1 MNGPGHDAS
10 PPPPAADGGEVPALA
25 GHVPFV
31 HVPFERAL
39 FDAVPD
45 PVTVLDWNGTVLAVN
60 KAGVR
65 AYQRPIEEIIGQ
77 PIEVLNP
84 ELPRGHMAPVWEC
97 LDRGETYVVEVTNM
111 RADGTR
117 FPVEV
122 HSAGFLHDGRKA
134 IVAVARDMSGRR
146 DAELRYRELME
157 TIDKG
162 ILVRDREGRIV
173 HANAAA
179 MRLFGIAPGQRADRA
194 LDDAQWLVVDEH
206 GNELPRERYPASLA
220 LRTGQPVASM
230 LLGFFNRERRT
241 LTWLSAT
248 AVPQFEPGT
257 REVHQVLSLFS
268 DVTTLKRDSTLFDRV
283 QALAHVGGW
292 QWDAGRDRAYL
303 TGEAQ
308 RVLGLLR
315 PPATLADVL
324 AGLRP
329 PDRER
334 LRTALQDTMRG
345 GGPFDLELATGAAGS
360 EPAWVRMIGEVEA
373 GDPTGARLHG
383 TVQDI
388 TLRKHTEESL
398 RVQARTDPLTGLL
411 NRDAV
416 LGELET
422 MLATGLRAGVAVLYI
437 DLDRFKIV
445 NDVLGHAAG
454 DRVLVSAARRLQ
466 RAVGTEGRIARFGGD
481 EFMVVCDA
489 TEDPDRPQRLARAI
503 LDAFG
508 VSFRMD
514 GEEFSI
520 TASIGIARA
529 PLDGRLPQQL
539 IQNADL
545 AMYESKRRARNGWQA
560 FSAEMAEQ
568 QLERLQLETQLRR
581 AVENDEFHLV
591 YQPQVDL
598 ATGRVLAAEALIRW
612 RNAALGDM
620 QPERFIAHAETT
632 GDIVGIGSWVLHEAC
647 AQLRRWRDRGVPV
660 GRISVNVSYR
670 QFGGEALVRHVRR
683 ALDDAGLPGEALEL
697 EFTERVLIEE
707 APDTLQT
714 FAALRD
720 LGVMLTI
727 DDFGEG
733 YSALNYLRRL
743 PIQGLKLSQQFLQ
756 GVPENAS
763 DTAICEAVAGIARG
777 LKLRLVAEGVEHE
790 AQRRFLLQ
798 LGVPVGQ
805 GFLFARGLQ
814 PDDLAERC
822 RVGAAMAASGA
833 RA

>member
-1 MNGPGHDAS
+1 MTAPRQGTTL
-10 PPPPAADGGEVPALA
+10 PPPAAESGEVLA
-25 GHVPFV
+25 PFD
-31 HVPFERAL
+31 RAL

-45 PVTVLDWNGTVLAVN
+45 PVTVLDWNGNVLAVN

-65 AYQRPIEEIIGQ
+65 AYQRPIAEIIGQ

-84 ELPRGHMAPVWEC
+84 DLPRDHLAPVWEC

-162 ILVRDREGRIV
+162 ILVRDRSGRII

-179 MRLFGIAPGQRADRA
+179 MRMFGIAPGQRADRV
-194 LDDAQWLVVDEH
+194 LDDAHWLVVDEH
-206 GNELPRERYPASLA
+206 GRETPSEQYPASLA
-220 LRTGQPVASM
+220 LRTGQPFASAV
-230 LLGFFNRERRT
+230 LGFFNRERRS
-241 LTWLSAT
+241 LTWLSVT
-248 AVPQFEPGT
+248 AVPQFAPGT
-257 REVHQVLSLFS
+257 REVDQVLTLFS
-268 DVTTLKRDSTLFDRV
+268 DVTALKRDSTLFDRV

-292 QWDAGRDRAYL
+292 QWDASHDRAFL

-308 RVLGLLR
+308 RVLGLAR
-315 PPATLADVL
+315 PPSTLADVL

-334 LRTALQDTMRG
+334 LRTAVQDTMRG
-345 GGPFDLELATGAAGS
+345 GHAFDLELMTGAAGT
-360 EPAWVRMIGEVEA
+360 EATWVRMIGELEA

-416 LGELET
+416 LGELEA
-422 MLATGLRAGVAVLYI
+422 MLARGARGAAVLYI

-489 TEDPDRPQRLARAI
+489 GEDPERPQRLARGI

-529 PLDGRLPQQL
+529 PLDGRMPQQL

-568 QLERLQLETQLRR
+568 QLQRLQLETQLRR
-581 AVENDEFHLV
+581 AVENEEFHLV

-598 ATGRVLAAEALIRW
+598 GTGRVLGAEALIRW
-612 RNAALGDM
+612 RNDALGEM
-620 QPERFIAHAETT
+620 QPDRFIAHAETT

-647 AQLRRWRDRGVPV
+647 AQLRRWRDRGVPIE
-660 GRISVNVSYR
+660 RISVNVSYR
-670 QFGGEALVRHVRR
+670 QFGGDALVRHVRQ

-697 EFTERVLIEE
+697 EVTERVLIEE

-714 FAALRD
+714 FAALRE
-720 LGVMLTI
+720 LGVMLVI

-743 PIQGLKLSQQFLQ
+743 PIQGLKISQQFLQ
-756 GVPENAS
+756 GVPGNAS
-763 DTAICEAVAGIARG
+763 DVAICEAVAGIARG
-777 LKLRLVAEGVEHE
+777 LRLNLVAEGVENE
-790 AQRRFLLQ
+790 AQRQFLLQ

-805 GFLFARGLQ
+805 GFLFARGLS
-814 PDDLAERC
+814 PDDLAEHC
-822 RVGAAMAASGA
+822 L

>member
-1 MNGPGHDAS
+1 MTAPRQGTTL
-10 PPPPAADGGEVPALA
+10 PPPAAESGEVLA
-25 GHVPFV
+25 PFD
-31 HVPFERAL
+31 RAL

-45 PVTVLDWNGTVLAVN
+45 PVTVLDWNGNVLAVN

-65 AYQRPIEEIIGQ
+65 AYQRPIAEIIGQ

-84 ELPRGHMAPVWEC
+84 DLPRDHLAPVWEC

-162 ILVRDREGRIV
+162 ILVRDRSGRII

-179 MRLFGIAPGQRADRA
+179 MRMFGIAPGQRADRV
-194 LDDAQWLVVDEH
+194 LDDAHWLVVDEH
-206 GNELPRERYPASLA
+206 GRETPREQYPASLA
-220 LRTGQPVASM
+220 LRTGQPFASAV
-230 LLGFFNRERRT
+230 LGFFNRERRS
-241 LTWLSAT
+241 LTWLSVT
-248 AVPQFEPGT
+248 AVPQFAPGT
-257 REVHQVLSLFS
+257 REVDQVLTLFS
-268 DVTTLKRDSTLFDRV
+268 DVTALKRDSTLFDRV

-292 QWDAGRDRAYL
+292 QWDASHDRAFL

-308 RVLGLLR
+308 RVLGLAR
-315 PPATLADVL
+315 PPSTLADVL

-334 LRTALQDTMRG
+334 LRTAVQDTMRG
-345 GGPFDLELATGAAGS
+345 GKAFDLELMTGAAGTD
-360 EPAWVRMIGEVEA
+360 ATWVRMIGELEA

-416 LGELET
+416 LGELEA
-422 MLATGLRAGVAVLYI
+422 MLARGARGAAVLYI

-489 TEDPDRPQRLARAI
+489 GEDPERPQRLARGI

-529 PLDGRLPQQL
+529 PLDGRMPQQL

-568 QLERLQLETQLRR
+568 QLQRLQLETQLRR
-581 AVENDEFHLV
+581 AVENEEFHLV

-598 ATGRVLAAEALIRW
+598 GTGRVLGAEALIRW
-612 RNAALGDM
+612 RNDALGEM
-620 QPERFIAHAETT
+620 QPDRFIAHAETT

-647 AQLRRWRDRGVPV
+647 AQLRRWRDRGVPIE
-660 GRISVNVSYR
+660 RISVNVSYR
-670 QFGGEALVRHVRR
+670 QFGGDALVRHVRQ

-697 EFTERVLIEE
+697 EVTERVLIEE

-714 FAALRD
+714 FAALRE
-720 LGVMLTI
+720 LGVMLVI

-743 PIQGLKLSQQFLQ
+743 PIQGLKISQQFLQ
-756 GVPENAS
+756 GVPGNAS
-763 DTAICEAVAGIARG
+763 DVAICEAVAGIARG
-777 LKLRLVAEGVEHE
+777 LRLNLVAEGVENE
-790 AQRRFLLQ
+790 AQRQFLLQ

-805 GFLFARGLQ
+805 GFLFARGLS
-814 PDDLAERC
+814 PDDLAEHC
-822 RVGAAMAASGA
+822 L

>member
-1 MNGPGHDAS
+1 MTAPRQGTTL
-10 PPPPAADGGEVPALA
+10 PPPAAESGEVLA
-25 GHVPFV
+25 PFD
-31 HVPFERAL
+31 RAL

-45 PVTVLDWNGTVLAVN
+45 PVTVLDWNGNVLAVN

-65 AYQRPIEEIIGQ
+65 AYQRPIAEIIGQ

-84 ELPRGHMAPVWEC
+84 DLPRDHLAPVWEC

-162 ILVRDREGRIV
+162 ILVRDRSGRII

-179 MRLFGIAPGQRADRA
+179 MRMFGIAPGQRADRV
-194 LDDAQWLVVDEH
+194 LDDAHWLVVDEH
-206 GNELPRERYPASLA
+206 GRETPREQYPASLA
-220 LRTGQPVASM
+220 LRTGQPFASAV
-230 LLGFFNRERRT
+230 LGFFNRERRS
-241 LTWLSAT
+241 LTWLSVT
-248 AVPQFEPGT
+248 AVPQFAPGT
-257 REVHQVLSLFS
+257 REVDQVLTLFS
-268 DVTTLKRDSTLFDRV
+268 DVTALKRDSTLFDRV

-292 QWDAGRDRAYL
+292 QWDASHDRAFL

-308 RVLGLLR
+308 RVLGLAR
-315 PPATLADVL
+315 PPSTLADVL

-334 LRTALQDTMRG
+334 LRTAVQDTMRG
-345 GGPFDLELATGAAGS
+345 GHAFDLELMTGAAGT
-360 EPAWVRMIGEVEA
+360 EATWVRMIGELEA

-416 LGELET
+416 LGELEA
-422 MLATGLRAGVAVLYI
+422 MLARGARGAAVLYI

-489 TEDPDRPQRLARAI
+489 GEDPERPQRLARGI

-529 PLDGRLPQQL
+529 PLDGRMPQQL

-568 QLERLQLETQLRR
+568 QLQRLQLETQLRR
-581 AVENDEFHLV
+581 AVENEEFHLV

-598 ATGRVLAAEALIRW
+598 GTGRVLGAEALIRW
-612 RNAALGDM
+612 RNDALGEM
-620 QPERFIAHAETT
+620 QPDRFIAHAETT

-647 AQLRRWRDRGVPV
+647 AQLRRWRDRGVPIE
-660 GRISVNVSYR
+660 RISVNVSYR
-670 QFGGEALVRHVRR
+670 QFGGDALVRHVRQ

-697 EFTERVLIEE
+697 EVTERVLIEE

-714 FAALRD
+714 FAALRE
-720 LGVMLTI
+720 LGVMLVI

-743 PIQGLKLSQQFLQ
+743 PIQGLKISQQFLQ
-756 GVPENAS
+756 GVPGNAS
-763 DTAICEAVAGIARG
+763 DVAICEAVAGIARG
-777 LKLRLVAEGVEHE
+777 LRLNLVAEGVENE
-790 AQRRFLLQ
+790 AQRQFLLQ

-805 GFLFARGLQ
+805 GFLFARGLS
-814 PDDLAERC
+814 PDDLAEHC
-822 RVGAAMAASGA
+822 L

>member
-1 MNGPGHDAS
+1 MTNSGPGS
-10 PPPPAADGGEVPALA
+10 PLPPLPDGGEVRAPF
-25 GHVPFV
+25 GH
-31 HVPFERAL
+31 AL

-45 PVTVLDWNGTVLAVN
+45 PVTVLDWDGTVLAVN
-60 KAGVR
+60 RAGIR
-65 AYQRPIEEIIGQ
+65 AYQRPIEEIVGQ
-77 PIEVLNP
+77 PIHVLNP
-84 ELPRGHMAPVWEC
+84 ELPQDHLAPVWEC

-122 HSAGFLHDGRKA
+122 HSAGFLHEGRKA

-162 ILVRDREGRIV
+162 ILVRDRNGRII

-206 GNELPRERYPASLA
+206 GRALPRDQFPAA
-220 LRTGQPVASM
+220 IAARTGRPVASA
-230 LLGFFNRERRT
+230 LLGYFNRERRK

-248 AVPQFEPGT
+248 AVPQFAPGT
-257 REVHQVLSLFS
+257 RDVQQVLSLFS
-268 DVTTLKRDSTLFDRV
+268 DVTALKRDSSLFERV

-292 QWDAGRDRAYL
+292 QWDAGRDRVFL

-308 RVLGLLR
+308 RVLGMAR
-315 PPATLADVL
+315 APDTLADVL
-324 AGLRP
+324 ANLRP

-334 LRTALQDTMRG
+334 LRAALDDTMRG
-345 GGPFDLELATGAAGS
+345 HKAFDLELATGPLSADAT
-360 EPAWVRMIGEVEA
+360 WVRMIGEVEA

-388 TLRKHTEESL
+388 TRRKRTEESL

-416 LGELET
+416 LAELEA
-422 MLATGLRAGVAVLYI
+422 MLHAGPRVGVAVLYI
-437 DLDRFKIV
+437 DLDRFKVV

-454 DRVLVSAARRLQ
+454 DRVLASAARRLH
-466 RAVGTEGRIARFGGD
+466 RAVGTQGRIARFGGV
-481 EFMVVCDA
+481 EFLVVCETLD
-489 TEDPDRPQRLARAI
+489 DPDRPQRLARCI

-520 TASIGIARA
+520 TASIGIASA
-529 PLDGRLPQQL
+529 PLDGRMPQQL

-545 AMYESKRRARNGWQA
+545 AMYASKRRSRNGWQA

-568 QLERLQLETQLRR
+568 QLQRLQLETHLRR
-581 AVENDEFHLV
+581 ALENNEFHLV

-612 RNAALGDM
+612 HNGTLGDM
-620 QPERFIAHAETT
+620 QPDQFIAHAEVT
-632 GDIVGIGSWVLHEAC
+632 GDIVGIGNWVLHEAC
-647 AQLRRWRDRGVPV
+647 AQLCRWRERGIPIERV
-660 GRISVNVSYR
+660 SVNVSYR
-670 QFGGEALVRHVRR
+670 QFGGDALVRQVRR
-683 ALDDAGLPGEALEL
+683 ALENTGLPGEALEL

-707 APDTLQT
+707 AEDTQES
-714 FAALRD
+714 FAALRA
-720 LGVMLTI
+720 LGVALTI

-743 PIQGLKLSQQFLQ
+743 PIQGLKLSQEFMQ
-756 GVPENAS
+756 GVPHNAS
-763 DTAICEAVAGIARG
+763 DVAICEAVAGIARG
-777 LKLRLVAEGVEHE
+777 LKLQLVAECVENE
-790 AQRRFLLQ
+790 AQRQFLLQ
-798 LGVPVGQ
+798 LGVPVAQ
-805 GFLFARGLQ
+805 GYLFAEGLG
-814 PDDLAERC
+814 PDALAQRC
-822 RVGAAMAASGA
+822 LDAAAMAANA
-833 RA
+833 TEA

>member
-1 MNGPGHDAS
+1 MTAPRQGTTL
-10 PPPPAADGGEVPALA
+10 PPPAAESGEVLA
-25 GHVPFV
+25 PFD
-31 HVPFERAL
+31 RAL

-45 PVTVLDWNGTVLAVN
+45 PVTVLDWNGNVLAVN

-65 AYQRPIEEIIGQ
+65 AYQRPIAEIIGQ

-84 ELPRGHMAPVWEC
+84 DLPRDHLAPVWEC

-162 ILVRDREGRIV
+162 ILVRDRSGRII

-179 MRLFGIAPGQRADRA
+179 MRMFGIAPGQRADRV
-194 LDDAQWLVVDEH
+194 LDDAHWLVVDEH
-206 GNELPRERYPASLA
+206 GRETPREQYPASLA
-220 LRTGQPVASM
+220 LRTGQPFASAV
-230 LLGFFNRERRT
+230 LGFFNRERRS
-241 LTWLSAT
+241 LTWLSVT
-248 AVPQFEPGT
+248 AVPQFAPGT
-257 REVHQVLSLFS
+257 REVDQVLTLFS
-268 DVTTLKRDSTLFDRV
+268 DVTALKRDSTLFDRV

-292 QWDAGRDRAYL
+292 QWDASHDRAFL

-308 RVLGLLR
+308 RVLGLAR
-315 PPATLADVL
+315 PPSTLADVL

-334 LRTALQDTMRG
+334 LRTAVQDTMRG
-345 GGPFDLELATGAAGS
+345 GKAFDLELMTGAAGT
-360 EPAWVRMIGEVEA
+360 EATWVRMIGELEA

-416 LGELET
+416 LGELEA
-422 MLATGLRAGVAVLYI
+422 MLARGARGAAVLYI

-489 TEDPDRPQRLARAI
+489 GDDPERPQRLARGI

-529 PLDGRLPQQL
+529 PLDGRMPQQL

-568 QLERLQLETQLRR
+568 QLQRLQLETQLRR
-581 AVENDEFHLV
+581 AVENEEFHLV

-598 ATGRVLAAEALIRW
+598 GTGRVLGAEALIRW
-612 RNAALGDM
+612 RNDALGEM
-620 QPERFIAHAETT
+620 QPDRFIAHAETT

-647 AQLRRWRDRGVPV
+647 AQLRRWRDRGVPIE
-660 GRISVNVSYR
+660 RISVNVSYR
-670 QFGGEALVRHVRR
+670 QFGGDALVRHVRQ

-697 EFTERVLIEE
+697 EVTERVLIEE

-714 FAALRD
+714 FAALRE
-720 LGVMLTI
+720 LGVMLVI

-743 PIQGLKLSQQFLQ
+743 PIQGLKISQQFLQ
-756 GVPENAS
+756 GVPGNAS
-763 DTAICEAVAGIARG
+763 DVAICEAVAGIARG
-777 LKLRLVAEGVEHE
+777 LRLNLVAEGVENE
-790 AQRRFLLQ
+790 AQRQFLLQ

-805 GFLFARGLQ
+805 GFLFARGLS
-814 PDDLAERC
+814 PDDLAEHC
-822 RVGAAMAASGA
+822 L

>member
-1 MNGPGHDAS
+1 MTAPRQGITL
-10 PPPPAADGGEVPALA
+10 PPPAAESGEVLA
-25 GHVPFV
+25 PFD
-31 HVPFERAL
+31 RAL

-45 PVTVLDWNGTVLAVN
+45 PVTVLDWNGNVLAVN

-65 AYQRPIEEIIGQ
+65 AYQRPIAEIIGQ

-84 ELPRGHMAPVWEC
+84 DLPRDHLAPVWEC

-162 ILVRDREGRIV
+162 ILVRDRSGRII

-179 MRLFGIAPGQRADRA
+179 MRMFGIAPGQRADRV
-194 LDDAQWLVVDEH
+194 LDDAHWLVVDEH
-206 GNELPRERYPASLA
+206 GRETPREQYPASLA
-220 LRTGQPVASM
+220 LRTGQPFASAV
-230 LLGFFNRERRT
+230 LGFFNRERRS
-241 LTWLSAT
+241 LTWLSVT
-248 AVPQFEPGT
+248 AVPQFAPGT
-257 REVHQVLSLFS
+257 REVDQVLTLFS
-268 DVTTLKRDSTLFDRV
+268 DVTALKRDSTLFDRV

-292 QWDAGRDRAYL
+292 QWDASHDRAFL

-308 RVLGLLR
+308 RVLGLAR
-315 PPATLADVL
+315 PPSTLADVL

-334 LRTALQDTMRG
+334 LRTAVQDTMRG
-345 GGPFDLELATGAAGS
+345 SKAFDLELMTGAAGTD
-360 EPAWVRMIGEVEA
+360 ATWVRMIGELEA

-416 LGELET
+416 LGELEA
-422 MLATGLRAGVAVLYI
+422 MLARGARGAAVLYI

-489 TEDPDRPQRLARAI
+489 GEDPERPQRLARGI

-529 PLDGRLPQQL
+529 PLDGRMPQQL

-568 QLERLQLETQLRR
+568 QLQRLQLETQLRR
-581 AVENDEFHLV
+581 AVENEEFHLV

-598 ATGRVLAAEALIRW
+598 GTGRVLGAEALIRW
-612 RNAALGDM
+612 RNDALGEM
-620 QPERFIAHAETT
+620 QPDRFIAHAETT

-647 AQLRRWRDRGVPV
+647 AQLRRWRDRGVPIE
-660 GRISVNVSYR
+660 RISVNVSYR
-670 QFGGEALVRHVRR
+670 QFGGDALVRHVRQ

-697 EFTERVLIEE
+697 EVTERVLIEE

-714 FAALRD
+714 FAALRE
-720 LGVMLTI
+720 LGVMLVI

-743 PIQGLKLSQQFLQ
+743 PIQGLKISQQFLQ
-756 GVPENAS
+756 GVPGNAS
-763 DTAICEAVAGIARG
+763 DVAICEAVAGIARG
-777 LKLRLVAEGVEHE
+777 LRLNLVAEGVENE
-790 AQRRFLLQ
+790 AQRQFLLQ

-805 GFLFARGLQ
+805 GFLFARGLS
-814 PDDLAERC
+814 PDDLAEHC
-822 RVGAAMAASGA
+822 L

>member
-1 MNGPGHDAS
+1 MTAPRQGTTL
-10 PPPPAADGGEVPALA
+10 PPPAAESGEVLA
-25 GHVPFV
+25 PFD
-31 HVPFERAL
+31 RAL

-45 PVTVLDWNGTVLAVN
+45 PVTVLDWNGNVLAVN

-65 AYQRPIEEIIGQ
+65 AYQRPIAEIIGQ

-84 ELPRGHMAPVWEC
+84 DLPRDHLAPVWEC

-162 ILVRDREGRIV
+162 ILVRDRSGRII

-179 MRLFGIAPGQRADRA
+179 MRMFGIAPGQRADRV
-194 LDDAQWLVVDEH
+194 LDDAHWLVVDEH
-206 GNELPRERYPASLA
+206 GRETPREQYPASLA
-220 LRTGQPVASM
+220 LRTGQPFASAV
-230 LLGFFNRERRT
+230 LGFFNRERRS
-241 LTWLSAT
+241 LTWLSVT
-248 AVPQFEPGT
+248 AVPQFAPGT
-257 REVHQVLSLFS
+257 REVDQVLTLFS
-268 DVTTLKRDSTLFDRV
+268 DVTALKRDSTLFDRV

-292 QWDAGRDRAYL
+292 QWDASHDRAFL

-308 RVLGLLR
+308 RVLGLAR
-315 PPATLADVL
+315 PPSTLADVL

-334 LRTALQDTMRG
+334 LRTAVQDTMRG
-345 GGPFDLELATGAAGS
+345 GKAFDLELMTGAAGT
-360 EPAWVRMIGEVEA
+360 EATWVRMIGELEA

-416 LGELET
+416 LGELEA
-422 MLATGLRAGVAVLYI
+422 MLARGARGAAVLYI

-489 TEDPDRPQRLARAI
+489 GEDPERPQRLARGI

-529 PLDGRLPQQL
+529 PLDGRMPQQL

-545 AMYESKRRARNGWQA
+545 AMYDSKRRARNGWQA
-560 FSAEMAEQ
+560 F
-568 QLERLQLETQLRR
+568 
-581 AVENDEFHLV
+581 
-591 YQPQVDL
+591 
-598 ATGRVLAAEALIRW
+598 AAETRT
-612 RNAALGDM
+612 RSPAAW
-620 QPERFIAHAETT
+620 PST
-632 GDIVGIGSWVLHEAC
+632 S
-647 AQLRRWRDRGVPV
+647 
-660 GRISVNVSYR
+660 
-670 QFGGEALVRHVRR
+670 
-683 ALDDAGLPGEALEL
+683 
-697 EFTERVLIEE
+697 
-707 APDTLQT
+707 
-714 FAALRD
+714 
-720 LGVMLTI
+720 LTI
-727 DDFGEG
+727 
-733 YSALNYLRRL
+733 
-743 PIQGLKLSQQFLQ
+743 LKRSR
-756 GVPENAS
+756 S
-763 DTAICEAVAGIARG
+763 
-777 LKLRLVAEGVEHE
+777 
-790 AQRRFLLQ
+790 
-798 LGVPVGQ
+798 
-805 GFLFARGLQ
+805 
-814 PDDLAERC
+814 
-822 RVGAAMAASGA
+822 M
-833 RA
+833 

>member
-1 MNGPGHDAS
+1 MTAPRQGITL
-10 PPPPAADGGEVPALA
+10 PPPAAESGEVLA
-25 GHVPFV
+25 PFD
-31 HVPFERAL
+31 RAL

-45 PVTVLDWNGTVLAVN
+45 PVTVLDWNGNVLAVN

-65 AYQRPIEEIIGQ
+65 AYQRPIAEIIGQ

-84 ELPRGHMAPVWEC
+84 DLPRDHLAPVWEC

-162 ILVRDREGRIV
+162 ILVRDRSGRII

-179 MRLFGIAPGQRADRA
+179 MRMFGIAPGQRADRV
-194 LDDAQWLVVDEH
+194 LDDAHWLVVDEH
-206 GNELPRERYPASLA
+206 GRETPREQYPASLA
-220 LRTGQPVASM
+220 LRTGQPFASAV
-230 LLGFFNRERRT
+230 LGFFNRERRS
-241 LTWLSAT
+241 LTWLSVT
-248 AVPQFEPGT
+248 AVPQFAPGT
-257 REVHQVLSLFS
+257 REVDQVLTLFS
-268 DVTTLKRDSTLFDRV
+268 DVTALKRDSTLFDRV

-292 QWDAGRDRAYL
+292 QWDASHDRAFL

-308 RVLGLLR
+308 RVLGLAR
-315 PPATLADVL
+315 PPSTLADVL

-334 LRTALQDTMRG
+334 LRTAVQDTMRG
-345 GGPFDLELATGAAGS
+345 GKAFDLELMTGAAGTD
-360 EPAWVRMIGEVEA
+360 ATWVRMIGELEA

-416 LGELET
+416 LGELEA
-422 MLATGLRAGVAVLYI
+422 MLARGARGAAVLYI

-489 TEDPDRPQRLARAI
+489 GEDPERPQRLARGI

-529 PLDGRLPQQL
+529 PLDGRMPQQL

-568 QLERLQLETQLRR
+568 QLQRLQLETQLRR
-581 AVENDEFHLV
+581 AVENEEFHLV

-598 ATGRVLAAEALIRW
+598 GTGRVLGAEALIRW
-612 RNAALGDM
+612 RNDALGEM
-620 QPERFIAHAETT
+620 QPDRFIAHAETT

-647 AQLRRWRDRGVPV
+647 AQLRRWRDRGVPIE
-660 GRISVNVSYR
+660 RISVNVSYR
-670 QFGGEALVRHVRR
+670 QFGGDALVRHVRQ

-697 EFTERVLIEE
+697 EVTERVLIEE

-714 FAALRD
+714 FAALRE
-720 LGVMLTI
+720 LGVMLVI

-743 PIQGLKLSQQFLQ
+743 PIQGLKISQQFLQ
-756 GVPENAS
+756 GVPGNAS
-763 DTAICEAVAGIARG
+763 DVAICEAVAGIARG
-777 LKLRLVAEGVEHE
+777 LRLNLVAEGVENE
-790 AQRRFLLQ
+790 AQRQFLLQ

-805 GFLFARGLQ
+805 GFLFARGLS
-814 PDDLAERC
+814 PDDLAEHC
-822 RVGAAMAASGA
+822 L

>member
-1 MNGPGHDAS
+1 MTAPRQGTTL
-10 PPPPAADGGEVPALA
+10 PPPAAESGEVLA
-25 GHVPFV
+25 PFD
-31 HVPFERAL
+31 RAL

-45 PVTVLDWNGTVLAVN
+45 PVTVLDWNGNVLAVN

-65 AYQRPIEEIIGQ
+65 AYQRPIAEIIGQ

-84 ELPRGHMAPVWEC
+84 DLPRDHLAPVWEC

-162 ILVRDREGRIV
+162 ILVRDRSGRII

-179 MRLFGIAPGQRADRA
+179 MRMFGIAPGQRADRV
-194 LDDAQWLVVDEH
+194 LDDAHWLVVDEH
-206 GNELPRERYPASLA
+206 GRETPREQYPASLA
-220 LRTGQPVASM
+220 LRTGQPFASAV
-230 LLGFFNRERRT
+230 LGFFNRERRS
-241 LTWLSAT
+241 LTWLSVT
-248 AVPQFEPGT
+248 AVPQFAPGT
-257 REVHQVLSLFS
+257 REVDQVLTLFS
-268 DVTTLKRDSTLFDRV
+268 DVTALKRDSTLFDRV

-292 QWDAGRDRAYL
+292 QWDASHDRAFL

-308 RVLGLLR
+308 RVLGLAR
-315 PPATLADVL
+315 PPSTLADVL

-329 PDRER
+329 QDRER
-334 LRTALQDTMRG
+334 LRTAVQDTMRG
-345 GGPFDLELATGAAGS
+345 GKAFDLELMTGAAGTD
-360 EPAWVRMIGEVEA
+360 ATWVRMIGELEA

-416 LGELET
+416 LGELEA
-422 MLATGLRAGVAVLYI
+422 MLARGARGAAVLYI

-489 TEDPDRPQRLARAI
+489 GEDPERPQRLARGI

-529 PLDGRLPQQL
+529 PLDGRMPQQL

-568 QLERLQLETQLRR
+568 QLQRLQLETQLRR
-581 AVENDEFHLV
+581 AVENEEFHLV

-598 ATGRVLAAEALIRW
+598 GTGRVLGAEALIRW
-612 RNAALGDM
+612 RNDALGEM
-620 QPERFIAHAETT
+620 QPDRFIAHAETT

-647 AQLRRWRDRGVPV
+647 AQLRRWRDRGVPIE
-660 GRISVNVSYR
+660 RISVNVSYR
-670 QFGGEALVRHVRR
+670 QFGGDALVRHVRQ

-697 EFTERVLIEE
+697 EVTERVLIEE

-714 FAALRD
+714 FAALRE
-720 LGVMLTI
+720 LGVMLVI

-743 PIQGLKLSQQFLQ
+743 PIQGLKISQQFLQ
-756 GVPENAS
+756 GVPGNAS
-763 DTAICEAVAGIARG
+763 DVAICEAVAGIARG
-777 LKLRLVAEGVEHE
+777 LRLNLVAEGVENE
-790 AQRRFLLQ
+790 AQRQFLLQ

-805 GFLFARGLQ
+805 GFLFARGLS
-814 PDDLAERC
+814 PDDLAEHC
-822 RVGAAMAASGA
+822 L

>member
-1 MNGPGHDAS
+1 MNAPGQGPPL
-10 PPPPAADGGEVPALA
+10 PPPPADGGEVSAPDDL
-25 GHVPFV
+25 GPF
-31 HVPFERAL
+31 HLAL

-60 KAGVR
+60 KAGVL
-65 AYQRPIEEIIGQ
+65 AYKRPIEEIIGQ

-84 ELPRGHMAPVWEC
+84 DLPRDHLAPVWEC

-122 HSAGFLHDGRKA
+122 HSAGFMHEGRKA

-162 ILVRDREGRIV
+162 ILVRDRAGRII

-194 LDDAQWLVVDEH
+194 LDDGHWLVVDEH
-206 GNELPRERYPASLA
+206 GNEMPRARYPAVVA
-220 LRTGQPVASM
+220 ARTGQPVASG
-230 LLGFFNRERRT
+230 LLGFFNREQRT

-257 REVHQVLSLFS
+257 RDVHQVLTLFS
-268 DVTTLKRDSTLFDRV
+268 DVTALKRDSTLFDRV

-292 QWDAGRDRAYL
+292 QWDAGRDRAFL

-308 RVLGLLR
+308 RALGLAHA
-315 PPATLADVL
+315 PATLADLL

-334 LRTALQDTMRG
+334 LREALHETMRSREA
-345 GGPFDLELATGAAGS
+345 FDLELMIGPSQGN
-360 EPAWVRMIGEVEA
+360 PAWVRMIGEVEA
-373 GDPTGARLHG
+373 GDPTGARMHG
-383 TVQDI
+383 TAQDI
-388 TLRKHTEESL
+388 TLRKHTEEAL

-416 LGELET
+416 LDELEKI
-422 MLATGLRAGVAVLYI
+422 LATGARAGAAVLYI

-466 RAVGTEGRIARFGGD
+466 RAVGSEGRIARFGGD

-489 TEDPDRPQRLARAI
+489 TDDPQRPQRLARGI

-529 PLDGRLPQQL
+529 PLDGRIAQQL

-568 QLERLQLETQLRR
+568 QLHRLQLETQLRR
-581 AVENDEFHLV
+581 AVENEEFHLV

-598 ATGRVLAAEALIRW
+598 ESGRILGAEALIRW

-620 QPERFIAHAETT
+620 QPDSFIAHAETT
-632 GDIVGIGSWVLHEAC
+632 GDIVGIGSWVLHESC
-647 AQLRRWRDRGVPV
+647 AQLRRWRDRGVRID
-660 GRISVNVSYR
+660 RISVNVSYR
-670 QFGGEALVRHVRR
+670 QFGGDALVHHVRR

-720 LGVMLTI
+720 LGVMLVI

-743 PIQGLKLSQQFLQ
+743 PIQGLKISQEFMQ
-756 GVPENAS
+756 GVPGNAS
-763 DTAICEAVAGIARG
+763 DVAICEAVAGIARG
-777 LKLRLVAEGVEHE
+777 LKLRLVAEGVENE
-790 AQRRFLLQ
+790 AQRQFLLQ
-798 LGVPVGQ
+798 LGVRVGQ
-805 GFLFARGLQ
+805 GFLFARGLSA
-814 PDDLAERC
+814 DELVERCMAERP
-822 RVGAAMAASGA
+822 A
-833 RA
+833 

>member
-1 MNGPGHDAS
+1 MTAPRQGTTL
-10 PPPPAADGGEVPALA
+10 PPPAAESGEVLA
-25 GHVPFV
+25 PFD
-31 HVPFERAL
+31 RAL

-45 PVTVLDWNGTVLAVN
+45 PVTVLDWNGNVLAVN

-65 AYQRPIEEIIGQ
+65 AYQRPIAEIIGQ

-84 ELPRGHMAPVWEC
+84 DLPRDHLAPVWEC

-162 ILVRDREGRIV
+162 ILVRDRSGRII

-179 MRLFGIAPGQRADRA
+179 MRMFGIAPGQRADRV
-194 LDDAQWLVVDEH
+194 LDDAHWLVVDEH
-206 GNELPRERYPASLA
+206 GRETPREQYPASLA
-220 LRTGQPVASM
+220 LRTGQPFASAV
-230 LLGFFNRERRT
+230 LGFFNRERRS
-241 LTWLSAT
+241 LTWLSVT
-248 AVPQFEPGT
+248 AVPQFAPGT
-257 REVHQVLSLFS
+257 REVDQVLTLFS
-268 DVTTLKRDSTLFDRV
+268 DVTALKRDSTLFDRV

-292 QWDAGRDRAYL
+292 QWDASHDRAFL

-308 RVLGLLR
+308 RVLGLAR
-315 PPATLADVL
+315 PPSTLADVL

-334 LRTALQDTMRG
+334 LRTAVQDTMRG
-345 GGPFDLELATGAAGS
+345 GKAFDLELMTGAAGT
-360 EPAWVRMIGEVEA
+360 EATWVRMIGELEA

-416 LGELET
+416 LGELEA
-422 MLATGLRAGVAVLYI
+422 MLARGARGAAVLYI

-489 TEDPDRPQRLARAI
+489 GEDPERPQRLARGI

-529 PLDGRLPQQL
+529 PLDGRMPQQL

-568 QLERLQLETQLRR
+568 QLQRLQLETQLRR
-581 AVENDEFHLV
+581 AVENEEFHLV

-598 ATGRVLAAEALIRW
+598 GTGRVLGAEALIRW
-612 RNAALGDM
+612 RNDALGEM
-620 QPERFIAHAETT
+620 QPDRFIAHAETT

-647 AQLRRWRDRGVPV
+647 AQLRRWRDRGVPIE
-660 GRISVNVSYR
+660 RISVNVSYR
-670 QFGGEALVRHVRR
+670 QFGGDALVRHVRQ

-697 EFTERVLIEE
+697 EVTERVLIEE

-714 FAALRD
+714 FAALRE
-720 LGVMLTI
+720 LGVMLVI

-743 PIQGLKLSQQFLQ
+743 PIQGLKISQQFLQ
-756 GVPENAS
+756 GVPGNAS
-763 DTAICEAVAGIARG
+763 DVAICEAVAGIARG
-777 LKLRLVAEGVEHE
+777 LRLNLVAEGVENE
-790 AQRRFLLQ
+790 AQRQFLLQ

-805 GFLFARGLQ
+805 GFLFARGLS
-814 PDDLAERC
+814 PDDLAEHC
-822 RVGAAMAASGA
+822 L